1 MNSYNKLQQ
10 NIKVSEGLKEQT
22 MRLVEEERMLQGRTK
37 KRLKVNMGPRIVAA
51 ACALAVL
58 IGGVKYFGN
67 NGDAEGLGIG
77 NAFGIYAY
85 AAETG
90 ELIEPIGN
98 RIFFEE
104 GHLGGA
110 SKDIGYFS
118 GILLRITGEDIE
130 TIEAQIDKGEFYR
143 YEEIPVNRDE
153 VSEEELSAMYKGT
166 DERTKGADFIGS
178 YRVDEES
185 KTEYMCPHYR
195 IGNQF
200 VEEYNAGINY
210 GLWAEAY
217 DVGAD
222 EDLPEYFHG
231 ITDTF
236 DGATMVIT
244 VTFTNGAKES
254 KTLSL
259 HTGKLAVD
267 FDENGIHYTGALAQ
281 DDEPYLYGVYADIE

>member
-1 MNSYNKLQQ
+1 MSEKRGYPEMTEAFHTRIVQTLDTLEDT
-10 NIKVSEGLKEQT
+10 KV
-22 MRLVEEERMLQGRTK
+22 K
-37 KRLKVNMGPRIVAA
+37 KRQNLFRAGMAA
-51 ACALAVL
+51 VCALAVF

-67 NGDAEGLGIG
+67 GSDAEGLGIG

-90 ELIEPIGN
+90 ELIEPIGS

-110 SKDIGYFS
+110 SEEIGYFS
-118 GILLRITGEDIE
+118 SILLRITGEDIE
-130 TIEAQIDKGEFYR
+130 TVEAEIDKGEFYR
-143 YEEIPVNRDE
+143 YQEIALNRDE
-153 VSEEELSAMYKGT
+153 VSDEEFLAMYQGT
-166 DERTKGADFIGS
+166 DERTMGADFIGS

-195 IGNQF
+195 IGNNF
-200 VEEYNAGINY
+200 EDAYNPDFNY
-210 GLWAEAY
+210 GLWAQAY

-231 ITDTF
+231 IANTF

-244 VTFTNGAKES
+244 VTFSNGAKES

-267 FDENGIHYTGALAQ
+267 FDENGSYYTGELAEEG
-281 DDEPYLYGVYADIE
+281 EPYMYGVYADIH